1 MRSEDAAL
9 NPSSRIAHRASLNL
23 VLAGPMGSGKST
35 VARRLAAWL
44 DRPLLDMDAELE
56 RRFGRSIAQVF
67 AEEGEAVLRQ
77 AEAALCQELAT
88 LQGLVVACG
97 GGTVVNPANRAAL
110 AAGGILILLTASP
123 AVLFARMKA
132 AGEVQARPLLRG
144 PDPEGTLAAL
154 LAARA
159 PAYGAIPLQI
169 DTTGHPPA
177 QVATAALALYNQAVQ
192 ERTTY
197 REQPGIPPSPFGR
210 GSDHDRSS
218 EP

>member
-1 MRSEDAAL
+1 MRNEDAAL
-9 NPSSRIAHRASLNL
+9 NPSLLIAHRSLLNL

-56 RRFGRSIAQVF
+56 RRFGRPIAQVF
-67 AEEGEAVLRQ
+67 AQEGEAVFRR

-88 LQGLVVACG
+88 PRGLVVATG
-97 GGTVVNPANRAAL
+97 GGAVVDPANRGAL
-110 AAGGILILLTASP
+110 SAGGVLIVLSAAP
-123 AVLFARMKA
+123 AALFARLQA
-132 AGEVQARPLLRG
+132 ASEGPVRPLLSG
-144 PDPEGTLAAL
+144 PAPEAALTAL

-169 DTTGHPPA
+169 DTTGHTPA

-192 ERTTY
+192 AH
-197 REQPGIPPSPFGR
+197 PAAGADSPSPHAHGER
-210 GSDHDRSS
+210 GQG
-218 EP
+218 